1 MSSVRPHVPEEELHA
16 YRDGELSS
24 AQRAELAEHL
34 LGCLLCRALDAE
46 VEEVRTRSKI
56 LLNRAVPRS
65 TRRPAAIRRRRA
77 LSAWGGPIA
86 AGLVALIGGTTWLAM
101 QPGASRTPRL
111 ATAAFVTP
119 GLFADAPT
127 IASPSNAD
135 LARRSLSL
143 AAQTRFRPR
152 VVGPTIIPVAHGS
165 VGSQALEG
173 IDPAGGAN
181 WEPMTLEGAIEASHG
196 PLSRLEGFTVL
207 RVQVRRSTQ
216 GERPTVLVRHRA
228 PDGRSLW
235 VVEGPAD
242 ELTSLSQMFEASGLT
257 MSLPLRTRPDYVGSD
272 ANPIRTERMVAV
284 AAYLPVDSLDM
295 LLGKLKR
302 E

>member
-24 AQRAELAEHL
+24 AQRAEIAEHL

-46 VEEVRTRSKI
+46 VEEVRARTTV
-56 LLNRAVPRS
+56 LLSRAVPRS
-65 TRRPAAIRRRRA
+65 TRRPAAARRRELVARTG
-77 LSAWGGPIA
+77 LIA
-86 AGLVALIGGTTWLAM
+86 AGLVALLGGSVWFAL
-101 QPGASRTPRL
+101 QPGATRTPRL
-111 ATAAFVTP
+111 ATAAFVAP
-119 GLFADAPT
+119 GLFADVT
-127 IASPSNAD
+127 SIASPSDED

-152 VVGPTIIPVAHGS
+152 VVGPLIIPVAHGS
-165 VGSQALEG
+165 VSAQTIDDL
-173 IDPAGGAN
+173 DPAGGAN
-181 WEPMTLEGAIEASHG
+181 WEQMTFEGAIEASHG
-196 PLSRLEGFTVL
+196 PITRLEGFPVL
-207 RVQVRRSTQ
+207 RVQVRRSTV
-216 GERPTVLVRHRA
+216 GERPTVLVRQRA
-228 PDGRSLW
+228 LDGRSLW

-257 MSLPLRTRPDYVGSD
+257 MSIPLRTRPDYVGSE
-272 ANPIRTERMVAV
+272 ANPIRTERMIAV
-284 AAYLPVDSLDM
+284 AAYLSADSLDV